1 MAAES
6 AGVSFMNKEQQQ
18 AFWGTIG
25 VLHELNVLP
34 YIMLIGSWAEYLYP
48 YLFDSE
54 FEPNIR
60 TRDIDFFYR
69 NLKLP
74 DKPVKFVEAMKQN
87 GFLYEVDTISEV
99 AKFFKEDL
107 LEIEFL
113 TKVIGSGS
121 QSVYL
126 IKGLGI
132 KAEGLRI
139 INILDDYA
147 TEVTVNGYTIAV
159 PLPAAYVVQK
169 LLANPTRVPASKKEK
184 DIASVLNL
192 LPHIIKSEK
201 HKQDLQ
207 RVILSLSSKQ
217 RKVLDEV
224 TKANHI
230 DFEFC

>member
-1 MAAES
+1 M
-6 AGVSFMNKEQQQ
+6 KHEQQQ
-18 AFWGTIG
+18 AFWDTIKT
-25 VLHELNVLP
+25 LHEVGILP

-60 TRDIDFFYR
+60 TRDVDFFYR

-74 DKPVKFVEAMKQN
+74 DEPVRFVEAMKQN
-87 GFLYEVDTISEV
+87 GFLYQVDTISEV
-99 AKFFKEDL
+99 ARFYKEDL

-147 TEVTVNGYTIAV
+147 TEVTRNGYRITV

-169 LLANPTRVPASKKEK
+169 LLANPTRVPASKKAK

-192 LPHIIKSEK
+192 VEHIKASKK
-201 HKQDLQ
+201 HREDLN
-207 RVILSLSSKQ
+207 RVLSGLTQKQ
-217 RKVLDEV
+217 RIVLDKVVKE
-224 TKANHI
+224 NNI
-230 DFEFC
+230 DLGL

>member
-6 AGVSFMNKEQQQ
+6 AGISLMNKEQQQ
-18 AFWGTIG
+18 AFWDTIKT
-25 VLHELNVLP
+25 LHELDILP
-34 YIMLIGSWAEYLYP
+34 YIMLIGSWAESLYP

-87 GFLYEVDTISEV
+87 GFLYQVDTISEV
-99 AKFFKEDL
+99 ARFYKEDL

-139 INILDDYA
+139 INMLDDYA
-147 TEVTVNGYTIAV
+147 TEVMRNGYKITV

-169 LLANPTRVPASKKEK
+169 LLANPTRVPASKKAK

-192 LPHIIKSEK
+192 LDHIKASEK
-201 HKQDLQ
+201 HRRDLEL
-207 RVILSLSSKQ
+207 VLSGLTEKQ
-217 RKVLDEV
+217 RAVLDKVVKE
-224 TKANHI
+224 NNI
-230 DFEFC
+230 YLG

>member
-6 AGVSFMNKEQQQ
+6 AGISLMNKEQQQ
-18 AFWGTIG
+18 AFWDTIKT
-25 VLHELNVLP
+25 LHELDILP
-34 YIMLIGSWAEYLYP
+34 YIMLIGSWAESLYP

-87 GFLYEVDTISEV
+87 GFLYQVDTISEV
-99 AKFFKEDL
+99 ARFYKEDL

-139 INILDDYA
+139 INMLDDYA
-147 TEVTVNGYTIAV
+147 TEVMRNGYKITV

-169 LLANPTRVPASKKEK
+169 LLANPTRVPASKKAK

-192 LPHIIKSEK
+192 LDHIKASEK
-201 HKQDLQ
+201 HRRDLEL
-207 RVILSLSSKQ
+207 VLSGLTEKQ
-217 RKVLDEV
+217 RAVLDKVVKE
-224 TKANHI
+224 NNI
-230 DFEFC
+230 DLG

>member
-6 AGVSFMNKEQQQ
+6 AGVSSMNQEQQQ
-18 AFWGTIG
+18 AFWDTIET
-25 VLHELNVLP
+25 LHELDILP
-34 YIMLIGSWAEYLYP
+34 YIMLIGSWAEFLYP

-60 TRDIDFFYR
+60 TRDVDFFYR

-74 DKPVKFVEAMKQN
+74 DKPVRFVEAMKQN
-87 GFLYEVDTISEV
+87 GFLYQVDTISEV
-99 AKFFKEDL
+99 ARFYKEDL

-147 TEVTVNGYTIAV
+147 TEVTCNGYTITV

-184 DIASVLNL
+184 DIASVINLLDHINASEQHRKDLNL
-192 LPHIIKSEK
+192 
-201 HKQDLQ
+201 
-207 RVILSLSSKQ
+207 VLSGLTEKQ
-217 RKVLDEV
+217 RSVLDKVVKENDI
-224 TKANHI
+224 KLGL
-230 DFEFC
+230 

>member
-1 MAAES
+1 M
-6 AGVSFMNKEQQQ
+6 MKEQQQ
-18 AFWGTIG
+18 AFWDTIR
-25 VLHELNVLP
+25 VLHELDILP
-34 YIMLIGSWAEYLYP
+34 HVMLIGSWAEFLYP
-48 YLFDSE
+48 HLFESE

-74 DKPVKFVEAMKQN
+74 DKPVGFVEAMKQH

-99 AKFFKEDL
+99 ARFYKEDL

-121 QSVYL
+121 QHVYL

-147 TEVTVNGYTIAV
+147 TEVMQNGYKITV

-169 LLANPTRVPASKKEK
+169 LLANPTRVPVSKKEK

-192 LPHIIKSEK
+192 LDHIKASEK
-201 HKQDLQ
+201 HRQDLRQ
-207 RVILSLSSKQ
+207 ILSGLTEKQ

-230 DFEFC
+230 NLE

>member
-1 MAAES
+1 
-6 AGVSFMNKEQQQ
+6 MNQEQQQ
-18 AFWGTIG
+18 AFWDTIKT
-25 VLHELNVLP
+25 LHEVDILP

-60 TRDIDFFYR
+60 TRDVDFFYR

-74 DKPVKFVEAMKQN
+74 DKPVRFVEAMKQN
-87 GFLYEVDTISEV
+87 GFLYQVDSISEV
-99 AKFFKEDL
+99 ARFYKEDL

-121 QSVYL
+121 KSVYL
-126 IKGLGI
+126 IRGLGI

-147 TEVTVNGYTIAV
+147 TEVTRNGYKITV
-159 PLPAAYVVQK
+159 PLPAAYIVQK
-169 LLANPTRVPASKKEK
+169 LLANPTRVPASKKAK

-192 LPHIIKSEK
+192 LDHIKASEK
-201 HKQDLQ
+201 HRQDLKH
-207 RVILSLSSKQ
+207 VVSTLTPKQ

-224 TKANHI
+224 IKAYRINL
-230 DFEFC
+230 D

>member
-1 MAAES
+1 MGYNQDASRTGYPSVYHAH
-6 AGVSFMNKEQQQ
+6 
-18 AFWGTIG
+18 W
-25 VLHELNVLP
+25 
-34 YIMLIGSWAEYLYP
+34 IMGRISLSL
-48 YLFDSE
+48 LVRFR
-54 FEPNIR
+54 IR
-60 TRDIDFFYR
+60 TEHPYKGYRLFYR

-87 GFLYEVDTISEV
+87 GFLYQVDTISEV
-99 AKFFKEDL
+99 ARFYKEDL

-139 INILDDYA
+139 INMLDDYA
-147 TEVTVNGYTIAV
+147 TEVMRNGYKITV

-169 LLANPTRVPASKKEK
+169 LLANPTRVPASKKSK

-192 LPHIIKSEK
+192 LDHIKVSEK
-201 HKQDLQ
+201 HRQDLNL
-207 RVILSLSSKQ
+207 VLSGLTEKQ
-217 RKVLDEV
+217 RAVLDKVVKE
-224 TKANHI
+224 NNI
-230 DFEFC
+230 DLG